1 MSRWKR
7 PLTAKEV
14 RQIAKNLGFVKGSTS
29 GGHEHWTRA
38 EPKPFRKITIDAH
51 IAPFSDYLI
60 KCMAGQAGVSV
71 SEFYAALDP

>member
-14 RQIAKNLGFVKGSTS
+14 RQIAKALGFVKGSTH
-29 GGHEHWTRA
+29 GGHEHWTRDT
-38 EPKPFRKITIDAH
+38 PPPFRKLTIDAH

-60 KCMAGQAGVSV
+60 KCMASQAGVSIRD
-71 SEFYAALDP
+71 FYEALDR